1 MAPFTSDRERRLW
14 LYTAAVVIAIYA
26 TLGLAGTLAG
36 ALRARNLLGVAFGA
50 GFLAVIVAVVG
61 IALRRR
67 PGSRELWV
75 GVGVAAAYGM
85 VLVRMAIEERTHLF
99 EYGLV
104 AVLIH
109 AALDERRRG
118 GRRVPA
124 PPVLAVVATALLG
137 WLDEAIQTLIP
148 SRTHDLRDVG
158 VNALAG
164 VMAVSAS
171 VLLSWARRR
180 IRA

>member
-1 MAPFTSDRERRLW
+1 MYAIRSYYAAWPKPGLSRSGLTRPLGQEMHQQWYRRITSYNVC
-14 LYTAAVVIAIYA
+14 YTK
-26 TLGLAGTLAG
+26 LLRG

-50 GFLAVIVAVVG
+50 GLLAVIVAVVG

-67 PGSRELWV
+67 PGSGELWV
-75 GVGVAAAYGM
+75 GVGVAAVYGM

-137 WLDEAIQTLIP
+137 WLDEAIQT
-148 SRTHDLRDVG
+148 RNNFV
-158 VNALAG
+158 
-164 VMAVSAS
+164 
-171 VLLSWARRR
+171 
-180 IRA
+180 